1 MMLPKRG
8 AEIEAFQG
16 VKQTAMEILPRK
28 GVYILLALDR
38 RVGMVVLW
46 KVSASFL
53 LGISHDV

>member
-1 MMLPKRG
+1 
-8 AEIEAFQG
+8 
-16 VKQTAMEILPRK
+16 MEILPRK
-28 GVYILLALDR
+28 RVYILLALDR